1 MSTKATKFQ
10 RFTTLE
16 IVLMAILAM
25 ANAVLTVF
33 LSSVNQFLTTLG
45 GPIATSTIVGVYM
58 IYGVLA
64 MYIIRKPGTAFITY
78 MLGATVQTLL
88 GNSYGMAASVVAA
101 LCYALAVELICLL
114 FRYKRWSVGVMMLIG
129 FCAVPLWFIF
139 AANMFGYLKWGWTQ
153 LTIALIVRCIS
164 GVILCGWLSKVIG
177 DAMKRTGLLRTFL
190 IGKDAK

>member
-1 MSTKATKFQ
+1 MSTPTTKLQ
-10 RFTTLE
+10 RFTTIE

-45 GPIATSTIVGVYM
+45 GPIATSTIVGIYM

-64 MYIIRKPGTAFITY
+64 MYIIRKPGTAFITF

-101 LCYALAVELICLL
+101 LCYALAVELICML
-114 FRYKRWSVGVMMLIG
+114 FRYRRWNVGVMMTIG

-139 AANMFGYLKWGWTQ
+139 AANMFGYLKWGLPQ

-164 GVILCGWLSKVIG
+164 GIILCGWLSKVIG
-177 DAMKRTGLLRTFL
+177 DAMARTGLLRTFN
-190 IGKDAK
+190 IGRDVK